1 MANDSSADAQSK
13 LNRRNRSK
21 QIQLRKRQSLLSA
34 ISIFGGV
41 DGAPRI
47 VAVIPLCEDVDSHS
61 VVSVLSTSLGLPDN
75 IIGQESITKIK
86 FVGSPFF
93 LVVFYPQLASY
104 QGWNDLK
111 RPFNSFS

>member
-1 MANDSSADAQSK
+1 MANDSSANAQSK

-34 ISIFGGV
+34 VSIFGGV

-61 VVSVLSTSLGLPDN
+61 AVSALSTSLGLPDN
-75 IIGQESITKIK
+75 TGQENITKIK
-86 FVGSPFF
+86 FVSSPFF
-93 LVVFYPQLASY
+93 LVVLLSSSSVY
-104 QGWNDLK
+104 
-111 RPFNSFS
+111 